1 MAVQCSGT
9 ARPSQFV
16 APLTYTLST
25 WAICST
31 PPPRPT
37 PRFTV
42 SPVSRPS
49 SSRKG
54 WATSVSPASAPPRQ
68 ANRTNISPGWN
79 RPASSRRTRPLRS
92 SASSSREVVLLARP
106 VAAASSV
113 NVTAPGACT
122 TSVSSR
128 AARSTACVP
137 PRLLTTRLPVDS
149 CDSPLPSSTL
159 RNSVLLCDPTIGV
172 LAGQGRIG
180 QSKCRPGVSRKG
192 QVAMFRNTMPRYE
205 ILSDDAVA
213 VLDRGW
219 RRIVSEIGV
228 QFAKPEAVE
237 LFRQAGQQVDGD
249 VVKFDPEFVL
259 EQAAKAP
266 REFDVQARNPANS
279 VHIGGDDMVF
289 GAVYGSPFIREGEV
303 RRDATLDD
311 FHRLAMLAQSFP
323 ELDSAGGVICE
334 PNDAPL
340 DSRHLDMVYALQTV
354 TDKIYMGN
362 VVSGPNAADTI
373 AMTSILF
380 GGRDAIERVPATIS
394 LINCNSPLRWDDRML
409 DAQFEYN
416 RAAQP
421 VVLTPFLLMG
431 AMSPVTIPAALVQ
444 QLAEA
449 LSGIALA
456 QLIRPGC
463 PVIFGSFLS
472 NIDMQSG
479 SPSFGTPESAI
490 GLLCTGQLARHYGL
504 PFRTGGGLNSSQTAD
519 EALMTLLPTFL
530 AGTNF
535 VMHAAG
541 WLEGGLVSCYEKF
554 IIDIELLRELRVEFT
569 PLEITE
575 ESLAFGAHEEVG
587 HGGHFLGA
595 AHTMERF
602 RDCFQRPMLS
612 STTNFERWL
621 KLGGKDTAARAGEIW
636 RKKLEEFTPP
646 PLDDAIRAELD
657 DFVARRRREIDD

>member
-1 MAVQCSGT
+1 M
-9 ARPSQFV
+9 FV
-16 APLTYTLST
+16 N
-25 WAICST
+25 
-31 PPPRPT
+31 RM
-37 PRFTV
+37 PRF
-42 SPVSRPS
+42 
-49 SSRKG
+49 
-54 WATSVSPASAPPRQ
+54 
-68 ANRTNISPGWN
+68 
-79 RPASSRRTRPLRS
+79 
-92 SASSSREVVLLARP
+92 EVLDA
-106 VAAASSV
+106 
-113 NVTAPGACT
+113 
-122 TSVSSR
+122 
-128 AARSTACVP
+128 
-137 PRLLTTRLPVDS
+137 DS
-149 CDSPLPSSTL
+149 LD
-159 RNSVLLCDPTIGV
+159 
-172 LAGQGRIG
+172 
-180 QSKCRPGVSRKG
+180 
-192 QVAMFRNTMPRYE
+192 
-205 ILSDDAVA
+205 

-219 RRIVSEIGV
+219 RRILTEIGID
-228 QFAKPEAVE
+228 FGLPESVE
-237 LFRQAGQQVDGD
+237 AFRAAGQAVDGT
-249 VVKFDPEFVL
+249 VVRLDPEFVL
-259 EQAAKAP
+259 EQVARAP
-266 REFDVQARNPANS
+266 REFDVQARNPANN
-279 VHIGGDDMVF
+279 VHIGGDHMVF
-289 GAVYGSPFIREGEV
+289 SSVYGCPFVREGDV
-303 RRDATLDD
+303 RRDATLQD
-311 FHRLAMLAQSFP
+311 FRQLASLSQAYD

-340 DSRHLDMVYALQTV
+340 DSRHLDMIYALQTL

-373 AMTSILF
+373 KMTEILF
-380 GGRDAIERVPATIS
+380 GGREAIERTPATIS

-416 RAAQP
+416 RANQP

-431 AMSPVTIPAALVQ
+431 AMSPVTIPAALTQ

-519 EALMTLLPTFL
+519 AQSAYEALMTLLPTFL

-554 IIDIELLRELRVEFT
+554 IIDIELLKMLRVEFT

-595 AHTMERF
+595 EHTMERF
-602 RDCFQRPMLS
+602 RDCFQRPWLS
-612 STTNFERWL
+612 STANFERWL
-621 KLGGKDTAARAGEIW
+621 KLGAKDTAARAGEIW
-636 RKKLEEFTPP
+636 RKKLESFEAP

-657 DFVARRRREIDD
+657 DFVTRRRRELGD

>member
-1 MAVQCSGT
+1 M
-9 ARPSQFV
+9 FV
-16 APLTYTLST
+16 
-25 WAICST
+25 
-31 PPPRPT
+31 
-37 PRFTV
+37 
-42 SPVSRPS
+42 
-49 SSRKG
+49 
-54 WATSVSPASAPPRQ
+54 
-68 ANRTNISPGWN
+68 
-79 RPASSRRTRPLRS
+79 
-92 SASSSREVVLLARP
+92 
-106 VAAASSV
+106 
-113 NVTAPGACT
+113 
-122 TSVSSR
+122 
-128 AARSTACVP
+128 
-137 PRLLTTRLPVDS
+137 
-149 CDSPLPSSTL
+149 
-159 RNSVLLCDPTIGV
+159 
-172 LAGQGRIG
+172 
-180 QSKCRPGVSRKG
+180 
-192 QVAMFRNTMPRYE
+192 NTMPRYE
-205 ILSDDAVA
+205 ILSADSIA
-213 VLDRGW
+213 VLDGGW

-237 LFRQAGQQVDGD
+237 LFAKAGQQVDGD
-249 VVKFDPEFVL
+249 VVKLDPEFVL
-259 EQAAKAP
+259 EQVAKAP
-266 REFDVQARNPANS
+266 REFDVQARNPAHN
-279 VHIGGDDMVF
+279 VHIGGDHMVF
-289 GAVYGSPFIREGEV
+289 SPVYGCPFVREGDV
-303 RRDATLDD
+303 RRDATMND
-311 FHRLAMLAQSFP
+311 FRQLAMLSQAYD

-334 PNDAPL
+334 PNDTPL
-340 DSRHLDMVYALQTV
+340 DSRHLDMIYALQTL

-373 AMTSILF
+373 KMTEILF
-380 GGRDAIERVPATIS
+380 GGAGGKGRAAIERVPATLS

-409 DAQFEYN
+409 DAQFEYC
-416 RAAQP
+416 AAGQP

-490 GLLCTGQLARHYGL
+490 GLLCTGQLARYYGL

-519 EALMTLLPTFL
+519 AQSAYEALMTLLPTFL

-575 ESLAFGAHEEVG
+575 SSLAFGAHEEVG

-595 AHTMERF
+595 EHTMERF
-602 RDCFQRPMLS
+602 RECFYRPLLS
-612 STTNFERWL
+612 STANFERWL
-621 KLGGKDTAARAGEIW
+621 KLGGKDTAARAGDIW
-636 RKKLEEFTPP
+636 RKKLEDFSPP
-646 PLDDAIRAELD
+646 PLDDAIRAELE
-657 DFVARRRREIDD
+657 DFVLRRRRELGD

>member
-1 MAVQCSGT
+1 M
-9 ARPSQFV
+9 FV
-16 APLTYTLST
+16 
-25 WAICST
+25 
-31 PPPRPT
+31 
-37 PRFTV
+37 
-42 SPVSRPS
+42 
-49 SSRKG
+49 
-54 WATSVSPASAPPRQ
+54 
-68 ANRTNISPGWN
+68 
-79 RPASSRRTRPLRS
+79 
-92 SASSSREVVLLARP
+92 
-106 VAAASSV
+106 
-113 NVTAPGACT
+113 
-122 TSVSSR
+122 
-128 AARSTACVP
+128 
-137 PRLLTTRLPVDS
+137 
-149 CDSPLPSSTL
+149 
-159 RNSVLLCDPTIGV
+159 
-172 LAGQGRIG
+172 
-180 QSKCRPGVSRKG
+180 
-192 QVAMFRNTMPRYE
+192 NTMPRYE
-205 ILSDDAVA
+205 ILSADSIAM
-213 VLDRGW
+213 LDRGW
-219 RRIVSEIGV
+219 RRIVSEIGI

-237 LFRQAGQQVDGD
+237 LFAKAGQQVDGD
-249 VVKFDPEFVL
+249 VVKLDPEFVL
-259 EQAAKAP
+259 EQVAKAP
-266 REFDVQARNPANS
+266 REFDVQARNPANT
-279 VHIGGDDMVF
+279 VHIGGDHMVF
-289 GAVYGSPFIREGEV
+289 SAVYGCPFVREGDV
-303 RRDATLDD
+303 RRDATLND
-311 FHRLAMLAQSFP
+311 FRQLASLSQAYA

-340 DSRHLDMVYALQTV
+340 DSRHLDMIYALQTL

-373 AMTSILF
+373 AMTEILF
-380 GGRDAIERVPATIS
+380 GGLGGKGRAAIERTPATIS

-431 AMSPVTIPAALVQ
+431 AMSPVTIPAALAQ

-519 EALMTLLPTFL
+519 AQSAYEALMTLLPTFL

-595 AHTMERF
+595 EHTMERF
-602 RDCFQRPMLS
+602 RECFYRPMLS
-612 STTNFERWL
+612 STANFERWI

-657 DFVARRRREIDD
+657 DFVARRRRELGD